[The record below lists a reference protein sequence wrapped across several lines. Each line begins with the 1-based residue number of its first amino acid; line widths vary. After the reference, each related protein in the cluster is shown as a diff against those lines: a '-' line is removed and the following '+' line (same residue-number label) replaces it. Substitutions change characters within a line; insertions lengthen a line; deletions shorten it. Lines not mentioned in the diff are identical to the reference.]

1 MQETTATIT
10 EFLSAAYARP
20 SVRILTIVVVAA
32 VLIWVT
38 RLLSR
43 RIDGRIRASSNLAP
57 TEGLKRLRT
66 LESVIRYVLITL
78 IFAIAVMMVLRELGV
93 DPTPLIAGAGIAGIV
108 IGMGAQNIVRDFL
121 SGIFM
126 MLENQYSVGD
136 WVRIGGVS
144 GGVER
149 LTLRITQLRDAEG
162 NAHFVPNGQ
171 ITAVT
176 NLTKGWARAV
186 LDVGIAYKENVDRVI
201 EVLKD
206 VGEELADDP
215 DWADRLT
222 APLEV
227 QGVQDLADSAV
238 LIRIRFATLPDAR
251 WEVLRE
257 MRRRVKNRFDAE
269 GIEIPFPHRTLY
281 VGTGESGTLK
291 VDEIRRDG

>member
-1 MQETTATIT
+1 MEETTATIT
-10 EFLSAAYARP
+10 ELLSAAYARP

-171 ITAVT
+171 ITEVT

-186 LDVGIAYKENVDRVI
+186 LDVGVAYKENVDRVI

-238 LIRIRFATLPDAR
+238 
-251 WEVLRE
+251 
-257 MRRRVKNRFDAE
+257 
-269 GIEIPFPHRTLY
+269 
-281 VGTGESGTLK
+281 
-291 VDEIRRDG
+291 